1 MEEMLCS
8 IGKILNMKLL
18 YFILAAVSFS
28 GLTACGASKNIVP
41 ANSAFEVFDSFNTVF
56 LDSAKYIYKNTTADS
71 AAVDRWG
78 GAAAIWCQ
86 PMYADMAMNAMLLA
100 RKEGD
105 KTREKQYRDLANKI
119 IDGNVSHYL
128 NFDFD
133 NNDTNRGWFIYDDIQ
148 WWTITMAR
156 AAKILHRDDCRKLA
170 EKSFARV
177 WYGSPKVGD
186 TGSYADPRKGLGGG
200 MFWQWQ
206 PLENP
211 KANSAGDGKMS
222 CINFPTVVAAMLL
235 YDLTPANR
243 KPDVSPAKWTNS
255 YGSFSR
261 PHYETK
267 ERYLEMA
274 KEIYEWSAEKLGDM
288 STGMIVDNRHGD
300 SRGGHPLLYN
310 QGTFIGAA
318 ALLYKA
324 TGDSAYL
331 DNAKA
336 GADYSINVL
345 SENGYLPWAHNH
357 NNPYDQGSLEQGI
370 YPAIWAQ
377 YMDIL
382 INECGQKQYRDFID
396 KNIKAGMRNRNSAGV
411 CDGELGIPTPDDQL
425 IGSYAGSSLPAL
437 MLLFNDK

>member
-1 MEEMLCS
+1 
-8 IGKILNMKLL
+8 MKLIPFSIMAAF
-18 YFILAAVSFS
+18 FIW
-28 GLTACGASKNIVP
+28 TAGCASAKT
-41 ANSAFEVFDSFNTVF
+41 SAKAEMAFKTYDAFNTAF
-56 LDSAKYIYKNTTADS
+56 LDSTKYIYKNTTADK
-71 AAVDRWG
+71 AAVDRWN

-100 RKEGD
+100 REQGD
-105 KTREKQYRDLANKI
+105 KGKETQYRELANRI
-119 IDGNVSHYL
+119 IDGNVAHYL

-156 AAKILHRDDCRKLA
+156 AAKLLGRPDCQQLA

-186 TGSYADPRKGLGGG
+186 TGSYADPSKGLGGG

-211 KANSAGDGKMS
+211 NANRAGDGKMS

-235 YDLTPANR
+235 HDLAPANR
-243 KPDVSPAKWTNS
+243 KADKNPETWTNA
-255 YGSFSR
+255 YGSFTR

-267 ERYLEMA
+267 DRYLEMA
-274 KEIYEWSAEKLGDM
+274 KEIYAWSAEKLGDM
-288 STGMIVDNRHGD
+288 KTGMIVDNRHGE

-318 ALLYKA
+318 SLLYKA
-324 TGDSAYL
+324 TGCSEYL

-336 GADYSINVL
+336 GADYSINEL
-345 SENGYLPWAHNH
+345 SKGGYLPWAHNP
-357 NNPYDQGSLEQGI
+357 NNPYDQGSLEQGV

-382 INECGQKQYRDFID
+382 INDCGQEQYRDFIQ
-396 KNIKAGMRNRNSAGV
+396 KNICAGLGNRNSAGI
-411 CDGELGIPTPDDQL
+411 CDGELDVPTRDDVM
-425 IGSYAGSSLPAL
+425 IGSYAASSLPSL
-437 MLLFNDK
+437 MLLFPLTISNGR

>member
-1 MEEMLCS
+1 
-8 IGKILNMKLL
+8 MKLIPFSIMAAF
-18 YFILAAVSFS
+18 FIWTV
-28 GLTACGASKNIVP
+28 GCASAKT
-41 ANSAFEVFDSFNTVF
+41 SAKAEMAFKTYDAFNTAF
-56 LDSAKYIYKNTTADS
+56 LDSTKYIYKNTTADK
-71 AAVDRWG
+71 AAVDRWN

-100 RKEGD
+100 REQGD
-105 KTREKQYRDLANKI
+105 KGKETQYRELANRI
-119 IDGNVSHYL
+119 IDGNVAHYL

-156 AAKILHRDDCRKLA
+156 AAKLLGRPDCQQLA

-186 TGSYADPRKGLGGG
+186 TGSYADPSKGLGGG

-211 KANSAGDGKMS
+211 NANRAGDGKMS

-235 YDLTPANR
+235 HDLAPANR
-243 KPDVSPAKWTNS
+243 KADKNPETWTNA
-255 YGSFSR
+255 YGSFTR

-267 ERYLEMA
+267 DRYLEMA
-274 KEIYEWSAEKLGDM
+274 KEIYAWSAEKLGDM
-288 STGMIVDNRHGD
+288 KTGMIVDNRHGE

-318 ALLYKA
+318 SLLYKA
-324 TGDSAYL
+324 TGCSEYL

-336 GADYSINVL
+336 GADYSINEL
-345 SENGYLPWAHNH
+345 SKGGYLPWAHNP
-357 NNPYDQGSLEQGI
+357 NNPYDQGSLEQGV

-382 INECGQKQYRDFID
+382 INDCGQEQYRDFIQ
-396 KNIKAGMRNRNSAGV
+396 KNICAGLGNRNSAGI
-411 CDGELGIPTPDDQL
+411 CDGELDVPTRDDVM
-425 IGSYAGSSLPAL
+425 IGSYAASSLPSL
-437 MLLFNDK
+437 MLLFPLTISNGR

>member
-1 MEEMLCS
+1 
-8 IGKILNMKLL
+8 MKLIPFSIMAAF
-18 YFILAAVSFS
+18 FIWTV
-28 GLTACGASKNIVP
+28 GCASAKT
-41 ANSAFEVFDSFNTVF
+41 SAKAEMAFKTYDAFNTAF
-56 LDSAKYIYKNTTADS
+56 LDSTKYIYKNTTADK
-71 AAVDRWG
+71 AAVDRWN

-100 RKEGD
+100 REQGD
-105 KTREKQYRDLANKI
+105 KGKETQYRELANRI
-119 IDGNVSHYL
+119 IDGNVAHYL

-156 AAKILHRDDCRKLA
+156 AAKLLGRPDCQQLA

-186 TGSYADPRKGLGGG
+186 TGSYADPSKGLGGG

-211 KANSAGDGKMS
+211 SANRADDGKMS

-235 YDLTPANR
+235 HDLAPANR
-243 KPDVSPAKWTNS
+243 KADKNPETWTNE
-255 YGSFSR
+255 YGSFTR

-267 ERYLEMA
+267 DRYLEMA
-274 KEIYEWSAEKLGDM
+274 KEIYAWSAEKLGDM
-288 STGMIVDNRHGD
+288 KTGMIVDNRHGE

-318 ALLYKA
+318 SLLYKA
-324 TGDSAYL
+324 TGRSEYL

-336 GADYSINVL
+336 GADYSINEL
-345 SENGYLPWAHNH
+345 SKGGYLPWAHNP
-357 NNPYDQGSLEQGI
+357 NNPYDQGSLEQGV
-370 YPAIWAQ
+370 YPAIWTQ

-382 INECGQKQYRDFID
+382 INDCGQEQYRDFIQ
-396 KNIKAGMRNRNSAGV
+396 KNICAGLGNRNTAGI
-411 CDGELGIPTPDDQL
+411 CDGELGLPTKDNVM
-425 IGSYAGSSLPAL
+425 IGSYAASSLPAL
-437 MLLFNDK
+437 MLLFPTDCPRQ

>member
-1 MEEMLCS
+1 MKS
-8 IGKILNMKLL
+8 IPLSIIAAS
-18 YFILAAVSFS
+18 FIGMA
-28 GLTACGASKNIVP
+28 ACGSSKP
-41 ANSAFEVFDSFNTVF
+41 ATYENKAFETFDAFNTVF
-56 LDSAKYIYKNTTADS
+56 LDSARYIYKNTTADS

-100 RKEGD
+100 KENGD
-105 KTREKQYRDLANKI
+105 KEKEAQYRDLANKI
-119 IDGNVSHYL
+119 LDGNVAHYL
-128 NFDFD
+128 DFDFD
-133 NNDTNRGWFIYDDIQ
+133 NNDTNKGWFIYDDIQ

-156 AAKILHRDDCRKLA
+156 AAKILGRDDCRKLA

-177 WYGSPKVGD
+177 WYGSPRVGD
-186 TGSYADPRKGLGGG
+186 TGSYADPSKDLGGG

-211 KANSAGDGKMS
+211 KANAEGDGKMS
-222 CINFPTVVAAMLL
+222 CINFPTVIAAMLL
-235 YDLTPANR
+235 YDLAPEGR
-243 KPDVSPAKWTNS
+243 EGDEEPERWTNS

-261 PHYETK
+261 PHFETK

-274 KEIYEWSAEKLGDM
+274 KEIYAWAAEKLGDM
-288 STGMIVDNRHGD
+288 ETGMIVDNRHGD

-324 TGDSAYL
+324 TGDPVYL
-331 DNAKA
+331 ENAKA

-345 SENGYLPWAHNH
+345 SENGYLPWARNH
-357 NNPYDQGSLEQGI
+357 KNPYDQGSLEQGV

-377 YMDIL
+377 YMDLL
-382 INECGQKQYRDFID
+382 INDCGQEQYREFIE
-396 KNIKAGMRNRNSAGV
+396 KNIAAGLQNRNSYGI
-411 CDGELGIPTPDDQL
+411 CDGELGVPTPDGQL
-425 IGSYAGSSLPAL
+425 IGSYAASSLPAL
-437 MLLFNDK
+437 MLLFPSTDK